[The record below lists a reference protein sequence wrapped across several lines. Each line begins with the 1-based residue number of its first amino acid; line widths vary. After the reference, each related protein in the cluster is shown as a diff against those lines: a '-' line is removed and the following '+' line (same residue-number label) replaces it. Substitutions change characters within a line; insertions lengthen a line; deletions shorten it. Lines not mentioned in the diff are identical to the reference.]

1 MRLTHTVT
9 ATELPNA
16 QMGRNAISDLDITQE
31 TEDTRGLNVA
41 AILLPERTVRK
52 KKTLLN
58 KRGVVLWRRAK
69 LELETWQQNQC

>member
-31 TEDTRGLNVA
+31 REDTRVLNVA

-52 KKTLLN
+52 KT
-58 KRGVVLWRRAK
+58 AA
-69 LELETWQQNQC
+69 